1 MAIDW
6 ALFRLCND
14 LVGRSPW
21 MDNTVRFLM
30 NDYALTTAL
39 VLILF
44 GLWFS
49 GRSALARERNQ
60 RAVLSAVVSMF
71 LGNLVVKGF
80 NLVYYRYR
88 PFAFNEVNVLF
99 YYPSDSSF
107 PSNAAFV
114 GFAIATAVWL
124 YNRRVGLLLYVLASL
139 LGLSRI
145 CGGVHYPSDILGG
158 MLIGIGVA
166 YLVVRKAAIL
176 DTLWTIVIG
185 QMRRLLLA

>member
-1 MAIDW
+1 MSIDW
-6 ALFRLCND
+6 TLFRLCND
-14 LVGRSPW
+14 LAGRSPW
-21 MDNTVRFLM
+21 LDNTIRFLM

-49 GRSALARERNQ
+49 GRSTLIRERNQ
-60 RAVLSAVVSMF
+60 RAVLSAVASMF

-80 NLVYYRYR
+80 NLAYYRYR

-114 GFAIATAVWL
+114 GFSIATAVWL

-158 MLIGIGVA
+158 MLIGIAVA

-176 DTLWTIVIG
+176 NTLWTIVIR

>member
-1 MAIDW
+1 MSLDW
-6 ALFRLCND
+6 TLFRLCND
-14 LVGRSPW
+14 LAGRSPW
-21 MDNTVRFLM
+21 LDNTIRFLM

-39 VLILF
+39 VLAAF

-49 GRSALARERNQ
+49 GSSTSAREHNQ
-60 RAVLSAVVSMF
+60 RAVLSAVASMF
-71 LGNLVVKGF
+71 LGNLVVKGLNIAF
-80 NLVYYRYR
+80 YRFR

-114 GFAIATAVWL
+114 GFAIATSVWL
-124 YNRRVGLLLYVLASL
+124 YNRRVGLALYVLASL
-139 LGLSRI
+139 LGLSRV

-158 MLIGIGVA
+158 MLIGMSVA
-166 YLVVRKAAIL
+166 YFIARKAAIL
-176 DTLWTIVIG
+176 DRMWTIVIG

>member
-1 MAIDW
+1 MSIDW
-6 ALFRLCND
+6 TLFRLCND
-14 LVGRSPW
+14 LAGRSPW
-21 MDNTVRFLM
+21 LDNTIRFLM

-49 GRSALARERNQ
+49 GRSTLIRERNQ
-60 RAVLSAVVSMF
+60 RAVLSAVASMF

-80 NLVYYRYR
+80 NLAYYRYR

-114 GFAIATAVWL
+114 GFSIATAVWL
-124 YNRRVGLLLYVLASL
+124 YNRRVGLPLYVLASL

-158 MLIGIGVA
+158 MLIGIAVA

-176 DTLWTIVIG
+176 NTLWTIVIR